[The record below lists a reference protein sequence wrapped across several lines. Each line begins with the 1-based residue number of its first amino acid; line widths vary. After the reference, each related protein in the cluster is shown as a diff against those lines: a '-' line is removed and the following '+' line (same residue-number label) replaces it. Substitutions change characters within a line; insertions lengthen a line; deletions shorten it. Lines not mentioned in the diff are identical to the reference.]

1 MMMKITQL
9 KTYWDA
15 GEAHMVIEFLDE
27 LRDVLWAVYGQE
39 IIAMHVEDAGNENR
53 AAGVGYD
60 DGQTDLEFDDKI
72 EF

>member
-9 KTYWDA
+9 RTHWDA
-15 GEAHMVIEFLDE
+15 GEAQMVIEFLDE
-27 LRDVLWAVYGQE
+27 LRDVLWTVYGQE
-39 IIAMHVEDAGNENR
+39 IIAMHVEDADNKNGTVE
-53 AAGVGYD
+53 VHD

>member
-1 MMMKITQL
+1 MMKITQL
-9 KTYWDA
+9 RTYWDA

-27 LRDVLWAVYGQE
+27 LRDVLWSAYGQE
-39 IIAMHVEDAGNENR
+39 IIAMHAEDAGNENR
-53 AAGVGYD
+53 TGIRHD